1 MFDIGFIEMLAVAI
15 IALLVLGPERLP
27 VAVRTVGL
35 TLGRLKRGFADVK
48 RQIEKEVGADEIRQQ
63 LHNEQILANIE
74 KQERE
79 AGEAAKRA
87 EALDQPPP
95 KPASNVR
102 KRSEAKAAS
111 NAEATDSSTEGSAE
125 SSTDPASD
133 SPLTRTDEPIQ
144 TDETP
149 PATDT
154 QAGNEKKG

>member
-35 TLGRLKRGFADVK
+35 TLGRIKRGFADVK
-48 RQIEKEVGADEIRQQ
+48 KQIEKEIGADEIRQQ
-63 LHNEQILANIE
+63 LHNEQILANLE

-87 EALDQPPP
+87 EALDQPAP

-102 KRSEAKAAS
+102 KRGNTDASSTPVDSSASDNNTAEQAADSPSELTDGSAS
-111 NAEATDSSTEGSAE
+111 ADQTPTATD
-125 SSTDPASD
+125 
-133 SPLTRTDEPIQ
+133 
-144 TDETP
+144 
-149 PATDT
+149 DT

>member
-35 TLGRLKRGFADVK
+35 TLGRIKRGFADVK
-48 RQIEKEVGADEIRQQ
+48 KQIEKEVGADEIRQQ

-87 EALDQPPP
+87 EALDQPAP

-102 KRSEAKAAS
+102 KRAEAKAAKA
-111 NAEATDSSTEGSAE
+111 AEAAEGPTEPTG
-125 SSTDPASD
+125 D
-133 SPLTRTDEPIQ
+133 SPLSSADEPST
-144 TDETP
+144 TDQTP
-149 PATDT
+149 PTTDS
-154 QAGNEKKG
+154 QAGNEKNS